1 MHIGNAV
8 VKEGFEAYGD
18 QHPRF
23 GFPDSANDTEQL
35 VDFFSPESERW
46 SKREAMQQVQIQI
59 VVLLPWYSPYPYK
72 NVAQC

>member
-1 MHIGNAV
+1 M
-8 VKEGFEAYGD
+8 
-18 QHPRF
+18 
-23 GFPDSANDTEQL
+23 PDMNLHHLDGLDPQSRR
-35 VDFFSPESERW
+35 PESERW

>member
-1 MHIGNAV
+1 MGKPA
-8 VKEGFEAYGD
+8 KSRRPG
-18 QHPRF
+18 
-23 GFPDSANDTEQL
+23 
-35 VDFFSPESERW
+35 SERW